1 MELIATR
8 TVRIGRTE
16 YKAGETFDVPEK
28 EARTWLALKKAKLPA
43 PKPVDLPKEVMSRV
57 SRAEPLTE
65 HEAVNFTKRRYRRRD
80 MTAGPTGP
88 DASSE

>member
-28 EARTWLALKKAKLPA
+28 EAKAWIAIRKAKLPDNK
-43 PKPVDLPKEVMSRV
+43 PKTVDLPIMRRV
-57 SRAEPLTE
+57 SKVEPE
-65 HEAVNFTKRRYRRRD
+65 HEPVNFTKRRYRRRD

>member
-28 EARTWLALKKAKLPA
+28 EAKAWLAIRKAKLPDNK
-43 PKPVDLPKEVMSRV
+43 PKTVDLPKEVMN
-57 SRAEPLTE
+57 RASKAETE
-65 HEAVNFTKRRYRRRD
+65 HVPANFTKRRYRRRD

>member
-28 EARTWLALKKAKLPA
+28 EAKAWLAIRKAKLPDNK
-43 PKPVDLPKEVMSRV
+43 PKTVDLPIMRRV
-57 SRAEPLTE
+57 SKVETE
-65 HEAVNFTKRRYRRRD
+65 HVPANFTKRRYRRRD

>member
-28 EARTWLALKKAKLPA
+28 EAKAWIAIRKAKLPDNK
-43 PKPVDLPKEVMSRV
+43 PKTVDLPVMSRASKV
-57 SRAEPLTE
+57 EPLTE
-65 HEAVNFTKRRYRRRD
+65 HEPVNFTKRRYRRRD
-80 MTAGPTGP
+80 MAAGPTGP